1 MSHKNKEFSISSWA
15 VDNRVTV
22 YILTFI
28 IIITGVRAYLTMPRE
43 SFPEIVENKIYISSV
58 FPGNSAEDVE
68 KLVTKPLEDNIKNI
82 SGVTKVT
89 SSSFQDYG
97 MIIVEF
103 DEKIPNDQAKLKIKD
118 KVDLTK
124 TNTDWPNLDNGTKVE
139 PSVFDLN
146 LSEEIPIVNINLKG
160 DYTTQQLK
168 KYAEKLQDDIEDIP
182 EVKKADILGVDDKEV
197 EIAVDIFKMTA
208 AQVTFDDIQNAV
220 KYENMTLSGGNL
232 VSQGSRNNIR
242 IVGEIKDPK
251 ELENVIVKSFGG
263 TVYLKDIA
271 KVTFKEKEKTTYA
284 REKGEEVVMINVK
297 KRSGQNMISAIDQ
310 VKEKVAAAQAN
321 YLPKNLKVTLTSD
334 QSSRVEH
341 QVNELS
347 NHIIFGIILV
357 MIVLMFTMGLR
368 NSLFVG
374 AAIPLSMLMAFGILS
389 AFGVTLNT
397 MVLFGLVMGLGML
410 VDDGI
415 VVVDNVYANM
425 KKGYPRIQA
434 SKIGIGEI
442 AWPVIASTA
451 TTLAA
456 FFPLGLWPGTMG
468 KFMIYFPLTLS
479 VVLGASLF
487 VAMVINA
494 AMTGGSMDIEDKNIS
509 RKNLKYYSTV
519 LLIVA
524 LLFAVPGYLKD
535 LKLLKAIGHLSILA
549 IGLMWLYYWKLYQW
563 TQDFQHSFFPRMEK
577 NYQVFLAK
585 VLQGKRAWTAFVAI
599 VVLLIM
605 SFVLVGLFPTHTLF
619 FPDNIPNQVMVYIE
633 YPQGTDIAK
642 TNKATTYV
650 EKQVIDIMKKYVDP
664 KTDKNYLAE
673 SIVSQVGKGAGN
685 PQVDAGSA
693 SETPFKGKVTVNFAE
708 FKFRRG
714 VDTSKILEE
723 IRSKVK
729 GIPGASVT
737 VEKESNG
744 PPAGFPISI
753 QLTGENYDS
762 MLKEAN
768 KMIAFIDSKNIP
780 GIEKLKVDVN
790 KESPELEVKVDR
802 VNAGSLGI
810 STGQLGFALR
820 RSVYGQDIS
829 TYKEGN
835 DDYNITMRMQQD
847 QRTNENILFNQSLT
861 FRNQNNGQIVQVPI
875 SAIAK
880 TDKTFSFDQIKRR
893 NNKRVMTIY
902 SNVLTGYYGDVITKN
917 IQADLKEYKM
927 SNGVSYSFSGVQEEQ
942 AKNQDFLMKALLL
955 ALAGIT
961 IIIVLQFNSISKT
974 MVIMFTVLLSF
985 SGVFYGYVF
994 ARMDFVV
1001 LMTMMGIISLSGV
1014 VVKNGIVLMDFF
1026 VLLLDKKVEDNNLQ
1040 SHDDLSLTEIKEVI
1054 IESGKSRLRPVLL
1067 TALTAI
1073 LGLIPL
1079 AIGLNFDFF
1088 ALVTDLNPHFFM
1100 GGDNVVFWG
1109 PLAWTIIFGLTYATV
1124 LTLVM
1129 VPVMFYLVK
1138 RTKYWLRDRR
1148 NARIIKTDLHQNYIK
1163 SSNLTFI
1170 SGLLGVINVFL
1181 LRESLTSTISIIT
1194 TIIAIALVI
1203 GIGLLIRQG
1212 FGWIKY
1218 LLLFMMIFGLIGV
1231 PTMIKNFGE
1240 MPILGIINIAQIM
1253 LQFWAMILLF
1263 KVPKKENLNE
1273 INNTDGSDIDQ
1284 FPRK

>member
-1 MSHKNKEFSISSWA
+1 MSHQNKEFSISSWA
-15 VDNRVTV
+15 IDNRVTV

-28 IIITGVRAYLTMPRE
+28 IVVTGIYAYVTMPRE
-43 SFPEIVENKIYISSV
+43 SFPEIIENKIYISSV

-103 DEKIPNDQAKLKIKD
+103 DEKISNDLAKTKIKD
-118 KVDLTK
+118 KVDVAK
-124 TNTDWPNLDNGTKVE
+124 ADNDWPNLDNGTKVE
-139 PSVFDLN
+139 PNVFDLN
-146 LSEEIPIVNINLKG
+146 ISEEVPILNINLKG
-160 DYTTQQLK
+160 NYTTQQLK
-168 KYAEKLQDDIEDIP
+168 KYAEKLQDDIEDIS

-251 ELENVIVKSFGG
+251 ELENVIVKSNGG

-271 KVTFKEKEKTTYA
+271 KVSFKEKEKTTYA
-284 REKGEEVVMINVK
+284 REKGEEVVMVNVK
-297 KRSGQNMISAIDQ
+297 KRAGQNMITAIDQ
-310 VKEKVAAAQAN
+310 VKEKITEAQSN
-321 YLPKNLKVTLTSD
+321 YLPKDLKVTLTGD

-415 VVVDNVYANM
+415 VVVDNVFANM
-425 KKGYPRIQA
+425 KKGLPRLQA

-442 AWPVIASTA
+442 AWPVISSTA
-451 TTLAA
+451 TTLMA
-456 FFPLGLWPGTMG
+456 FMPFALWPGTMG
-468 KFMIYFPLTLS
+468 KFMKYFPMTLT

-509 RKNLKYYSTV
+509 KKNLKLYTTIMLV
-519 LLIVA
+519 IA
-524 LLFAVPGYLKD
+524 LLFAIPGYITDTKF
-535 LKLLKAIGHLSILA
+535 LKAIGHLSI
-549 IGLMWLYYWKLYQW
+549 ISMGLMWLYYWKIFQW
-563 TQDFQHSFFPRMEK
+563 TQDFQHSFFPKMEVK
-577 NYQVFLAK
+577 YQLFLGK
-585 VLQGKRAWTAFVAI
+585 VLKQKQSWIAFVGI
-599 VVLLIM
+599 VSLLIM
-605 SFVLVGLFPTHTLF
+605 SFVAVGVFPTHTLF
-619 FPDNIPNQVMVYIE
+619 FPNNIPNQVMVYIE

-642 TNKATTYV
+642 TNKATTFV
-650 EKQVIDIMKKYVDP
+650 EKQVINIMKKYVDP
-664 KTDKNYLAE
+664 KTNENFLAE

-685 PQVDAGSA
+685 PQVDAGS
-693 SETPFKGKVTVNFAE
+693 SSDTPFKGKVTVNFAE

-714 VDTSKILEE
+714 VNTTDILEE

-729 GIPGASVT
+729 GIAGASVI
-737 VEKESNG
+737 VEKEASG
-744 PPAGFPISI
+744 PPAGYPISL
-753 QLTGENYDS
+753 QLTGENYDA
-762 MLKEAN
+762 MLKEAD
-768 KMIAFIDSKNIP
+768 KMISFINSKNIP

-802 VNAGSLGI
+802 VNAGSIGV

-820 RSVYGQDIS
+820 RSVYGQEIS

-835 DDYNITMRMQQD
+835 DDYNITMRMQDD
-847 QRTNENILFNQSLT
+847 QRKNENILFNQSLT
-861 FRNQNNGQIVQVPI
+861 FRNPNNGQMMQVPM

-880 TDKTFSFDQIKRR
+880 TDKILSFDQIKRK
-893 NNKRVMTIY
+893 NNKRIMTIY
-902 SNVLTGYYGDVITKN
+902 SNVLTGFYGDAITKE
-917 IQADLKEYKM
+917 IKSDLKEYKM
-927 SNGVSYSFSGVQEEQ
+927 ASGISYSFSGVQEEQ
-942 AKNQDFLMKALLL
+942 GKNQSFLFTALLL

-974 MVIMFTVLLSF
+974 LVIMFTVLLSF
-985 SGVFYGYVF
+985 SGVFYGYVIC
-994 ARMDFVV
+994 RMDFVI
-1001 LMTMMGIISLSGV
+1001 LMTMMGIISLAGI

-1026 VLLLDKKVEDNNLQ
+1026 VLLLDKKVADKHLE
-1040 SHDDLSLTEIKEVI
+1040 SHDDLTMEEIKEVI

-1067 TALTAI
+1067 TALTAV

-1088 ALVTDLNPHFFM
+1088 SLVTDLNPHFFM

-1138 RTKYWLRDRR
+1138 RTKYNLGDRR
-1148 NARIIKTDLHQNYIK
+1148 KAR
-1163 SSNLTFI
+1163 
-1170 SGLLGVINVFL
+1170 
-1181 LRESLTSTISIIT
+1181 
-1194 TIIAIALVI
+1194 LVT
-1203 GIGLLIRQG
+1203 
-1212 FGWIKY
+1212 
-1218 LLLFMMIFGLIGV
+1218 
-1231 PTMIKNFGE
+1231 PE
-1240 MPILGIINIAQIM
+1240 
-1253 LQFWAMILLF
+1253 
-1263 KVPKKENLNE
+1263 
-1273 INNTDGSDIDQ
+1273 
-1284 FPRK
+1284 